1 MRTRAR
7 PCRLT
12 ATPIL
17 HQLPTVLRY
26 GNLEEAMA
34 NTGREYESFV
44 ARLQQAI
51 LSSENISTHK
61 NIVVETDKK
70 LVDNCGVDR
79 QFDIFWE
86 YQLGGFTYK
95 TVIECKDHDRN
106 VSIDKIDAL
115 IGKIQDLPDLKA
127 AFATKKGYQ
136 SGAKEKAKHN
146 KIDLLIVRELN
157 DSDWSAPE
165 GRARIKKFCIEMI
178 LAIPARILKFYPV
191 VDAEWTR
198 NNTCIDISRQ
208 MQISDQN
215 DQIFIDDIER
225 SETYSLYELAST
237 LSPIDGKDY
246 GVFEK
251 EYKFENAFIC
261 NQDIRL
267 KMVSCKIQYEI
278 PRPVRER
285 IDIDVAKEIVGVVE
299 YLQKG
304 TKKSVLRN
312 GMVWDNLDGV
322 LPAHAAN

>member
-1 MRTRAR
+1 
-7 PCRLT
+7 
-12 ATPIL
+12 
-17 HQLPTVLRY
+17 
-26 GNLEEAMA
+26 
-34 NTGREYESFV
+34 
-44 ARLQQAI
+44 
-51 LSSENISTHK
+51 
-61 NIVVETDKK
+61 
-70 LVDNCGVDR
+70 
-79 QFDIFWE
+79 
-86 YQLGGFTYK
+86 
-95 TVIECKDHDRN
+95 
-106 VSIDKIDAL
+106 
-115 IGKIQDLPDLKA
+115 
-127 AFATKKGYQ
+127 
-136 SGAKEKAKHN
+136 
-146 KIDLLIVRELN
+146 
-157 DSDWSAPE
+157 
-165 GRARIKKFCIEMI
+165 
-178 LAIPARILKFYPV
+178 
-191 VDAEWTR
+191 
-198 NNTCIDISRQ
+198 